1 MPTTKLL
8 YIFVENVKPWLRRK
22 AMRTFL
28 KILVVLVVINLVVNV
43 LVNLRIIK
51 LDNIIPNVPE

>member
-1 MPTTKLL
+1 
-8 YIFVENVKPWLRRK
+8 
-22 AMRTFL
+22 MRTFL